1 MGIKKS
7 RFFFL
12 PVALM
17 GILLFQRPSHAA
29 IVDCSFMTG
38 TKVNFNG
45 EWLKAYDYLS
55 LMDIFDDNI
64 RLEISNSLLGKLDS
78 KRPFYVGSVRRGK
91 VYLMGGDMGV
101 EGKLISREDDA
112 ITIYDAMCSI
122 EFG

>member
-1 MGIKKS
+1 MGIKKL
-7 RFFFL
+7 RFFGL
-12 PVALM
+12 PVGLMVAL
-17 GILLFQRPSHAA
+17 LVQRPSYAA

-45 EWLKAYDYLS
+45 EWLKAYNYIS